1 MRGVMVDVVGGGEEY
16 IMPLVGRDDDDRPS
30 DEGSV
35 IWLVDGSGEGG
46 GERSGMNG
54 TVRPNGGRQVCVGV
68 CQCLTAPTDRIW
80 EAFA

>member
-1 MRGVMVDVVGGGEEY
+1 MWWGGGGEEY

-54 TVRPNGGRQVCVGV
+54 TVRPNGGR
-68 CQCLTAPTDRIW
+68 
-80 EAFA
+80 